1 MKKDMKTAIL
11 RFALP
16 AFLFLGGRV
25 AAVPYAG
32 TLEICR
38 RGFVRTT
45 PGTFA
50 ACAAK
55 DRALDVLYFYNRTR
69 TTGTLKG
76 LSPDTR
82 YTATWFNPRT
92 GECAPSFP
100 LAGAE
105 LPPKPDDQ
113 DWVLKVVR

>member
-11 RFALP
+11 RLALP

-25 AAVPYAG
+25 TAVPYAG
-32 TLEICR
+32 TLEINR
-38 RGFVRTT
+38 RGFVRTA

-50 ACAAK
+50 VCAAK

-92 GECAPSFP
+92 GESAPSFQT
-100 LAGAE
+100 LRRTDG
-105 LPPKPDDQ
+105 
-113 DWVLKVVR
+113 